1 MRNKPNFKINMP
13 EINAYILIIGI
24 MSIFLLTYNLYLGG
38 LFFFGFIYIVFH
50 NWRIA
55 NLRKKEWN
63 KYIQNLSVDMDE
75 TTKKA
80 VMNLPIP
87 LCILEFDGNINWYN
101 NKFYDMTGSPDLLGE
116 NIDNVIQNLDLR
128 KVLNENKEMYTD
140 VEYKDRQY
148 TVIYNVIK
156 NEQGNNAKYL
166 MMLYWIDNTEYLELK
181 QKYED
186 DKNVIILIQVDEYDE
201 VLKSAPEENRSLIT
215 VELER
220 ILTAV
225 FENNLKGAIKKT
237 SNDKY
242 VVFIREKELKK
253 LQENKFTILDTIR
266 NINCGNSLPVT
277 VSIGVGREG
286 ESLYDDL
293 QRANGALDLALGR
306 GGDQAVVKTQD
317 KFEFYGGKS
326 KAVEKTTKV
335 KSRLIGYALK
345 EVISQSD
352 NIYIMGHKYPDLDA
366 IGAAVG
372 IFDICKSCGKSANIV
387 LDEVNDSI
395 EEFVK
400 KVKKQEYYKSLFVSC
415 EEAIKNCNKDTLV
428 IVVDTHRP
436 SYTECKD
443 LLGIAKKVIV
453 IDHHRRGVEFI
464 KDTVLLFHEIYVS
477 STCEMVTEL
486 IQYLEDD
493 VKINKLTA
501 EGLLAGINL
510 DTKFF
515 AFKTGVRTFEA
526 ASYLKKIGADTV
538 ETKMMFKSN
547 VEDFIARADII
558 KNTKIINKRI
568 CIAYSESE
576 ISNINVVIAKA
587 ADELLNVKNVEASFV
602 LGHKNDTVFIS
613 ARSLGQINVHV
624 LMEKLGGGGHID
636 IAGAQLKNVT
646 LNQAYKM
653 VHQIIEEYLEE
664 EEQ

>member
-24 MSIFLLTYNLYLGG
+24 MSILLLVYNVYLGG
-38 LFFFGFIYIVFH
+38 LFFFGFIYIIFH

-55 NLRKKEWN
+55 NLRKNEWDE
-63 KYIQNLSVDMDE
+63 YIQNLSLDMDE

-80 VMNLPIP
+80 IMKLPIP
-87 LCILEFDGNINWYN
+87 LCILEFDGSINWYN
-101 NKFYDMTGSPDLLGE
+101 KKFYEMTGSSDLLGE
-116 NIDNVIQNLDLR
+116 NIDNIIKDLDLR
-128 KVLNENKEMYTD
+128 KVLNEKEEMYTQ
-140 VEYKDRQY
+140 VVYKEREY
-148 TVIYNVIK
+148 TVVYNVIK
-156 NEQGNNAKYL
+156 NELDNNAKYL
-166 MMLYWIDNTEYLELK
+166 MMLYWIDKTDYLKLK
-181 QKYED
+181 RDYED
-186 DKNVIILIQVDEYDE
+186 NKNVIMLIQVDEYDE
-201 VLKSAPEENRSLIT
+201 VVKSAPEENRALIT

-220 ILTAV
+220 ILTSV
-225 FENNLKGAIKKT
+225 CETNLKGALKKT
-237 SNDKY
+237 SKDKY
-242 VVFIREKELKK
+242 VFFTREKELEK
-253 LQENKFTILDTIR
+253 LRENKFAVLDTIR
-266 NINCGNSLPVT
+266 NINCKNSLPVT
-277 VSIGVGREG
+277 VSIGVGRKG
-286 ESLYDDL
+286 ESLYDNL

-306 GGDQAVVKTQD
+306 GGDQAVVKTED

-345 EVISQSD
+345 EVISQSEK
-352 NIYIMGHKYPDLDA
+352 IYIMGHKYPDLDA
-366 IGAAVG
+366 MGAAVG
-372 IFDICKSCGKSANIV
+372 IFDICKACNKSARIV
-387 LDEVNDSI
+387 LDNANDSI
-395 EEFVK
+395 EEFIK
-400 KVKKQEYYKSLFVSC
+400 KVKKQEYYKGIFITR
-415 EEAIKNCNKDTLV
+415 EDAIKSCTKDTLV
-428 IVVDTHRP
+428 FVVDTHRP
-436 SYTECKD
+436 SYTECEE
-443 LLGIAKKVIV
+443 LLGIAKKVVV
-453 IDHHRRGVEFI
+453 IDHHRRGVECI
-464 KDTVLLFHEIYVS
+464 KDTVLSFHEIYVS

-486 IQYLEDD
+486 IQHLEDD
-493 VKINKLTA
+493 IKINKLTA

-538 ETKMMFKSN
+538 DTKMLFKSN

-602 LGHKNDTVFIS
+602 LGHKSDTVFIS

-636 IAGAQLKNVT
+636 IAGAQLKK
-646 LNQAYKM
+646 LSLEQAYNK

-664 EEQ
+664 ENQ